1 MRLKDAIL
9 PLQVRD
15 YIDSNLHRN
24 LPIAALCKEFNTN
37 KTSLQ
42 ERFRAHSGLSLHAFL
57 LQSRMEKAEFLLRET
72 DDPVK
77 YIAMQCGYRKV
88 HSFNKAFKA
97 YWRLSPGTYRKHM
110 LSTAIKLQCE
120 NVVGVRSKVTQM
132 LPKVTLRNLE
142 RGYALT

>member
-1 MRLKDAIL
+1 MRLKDAVL
-9 PLQVRD
+9 PLQVRA
-15 YIDSNLHRN
+15 YIDSNLHRS
-24 LPIAALCKEFNTN
+24 LPIATLCKEFNTN

-42 ERFRAHSGLSLHAFL
+42 ERFRAYSGLSLHAFL

-97 YWRLSPGTYRKHM
+97 YWRLSPGAYRKH
-110 LSTAIKLQCE
+110 LLPTAVKMQFE
-120 NVVGVRSKVTQM
+120 EVGVWSKVTQM
-132 LPKVTLRNLE
+132 LPKVTLHDLE
-142 RGYALT
+142 RGYTLT

>member
-1 MRLKDAIL
+1 MRLKDANL
-9 PLQVRD
+9 QQQVRA
-15 YIDSNLHRN
+15 YIDNNLHRN
-24 LPIAALCKEFNTN
+24 LSIATLCREFSTN

-42 ERFRAHSGLSLHAFL
+42 EHFRAYSGLSLHAFL

-97 YWRLSPGTYRKHM
+97 YWRLSPGAYRKYN
-110 LSTAIKLQCE
+110 LTAVEMQWGDS
-120 NVVGVRSKVTQM
+120 GVRSKVTQM
-132 LPKVTLRNLE
+132 LPKVTFPDLE
-142 RGYALT
+142 RGYASA

>member
-1 MRLKDAIL
+1 MRRKDASL
-9 PLQVRD
+9 LLQVRA

-24 LPIAALCKEFNTN
+24 LPVAALCREFNTN

-42 ERFRAHSGLSLHAFL
+42 ERFRAYSGLSLHAFL
-57 LQSRMEKAEFLLRET
+57 LQSRMEKAEFLLRQT

-97 YWRLSPGTYRKHM
+97 YWRLSPGAYRKYN
-110 LSTAIKLQCE
+110 LFTAMEVQRGEIR
-120 NVVGVRSKVTQM
+120 VRSKVTQM
-132 LPKVTLRNLE
+132 LPKVTLTDLE
-142 RGYALT
+142 RGCAMT